1 MSQLEDETLSGRDQK
16 EEVDQD
22 LQNEFYKWMDLFSEG
37 KYNIV
42 PGFFKLLVYLKKTK
56 RDFAIVFRT
65 FGHDLPDVIWE
76 FNKFCSGEHPCYNGQ
91 GCAKVMFD
99 GSKGTKDLRISA
111 KTQNALFY
119 RRDGPEITQTQF
131 VVGTH
136 NRQIQNLNES
146 ADEPEQVEDFY
157 RGEIEEGNI
166 EVFRDF
172 GEIFNSMRKLVR
184 QRASLAI
191 QDDYLAYRDSD
202 YEVGKLFII
211 DQ

>member
-1 MSQLEDETLSGRDQK
+1 
-16 EEVDQD
+16 
-22 LQNEFYKWMDLFSEG
+22 
-37 KYNIV
+37 
-42 PGFFKLLVYLKKTK
+42 
-56 RDFAIVFRT
+56 
-65 FGHDLPDVIWE
+65 
-76 FNKFCSGEHPCYNGQ
+76 
-91 GCAKVMFD
+91 VMFD

-119 RRDGPEITQTQF
+119 RRDGPEITQAQF